1 MCDLQILLSEQIGI
15 LWNIIKI
22 HIKRYKKYIMIL
34 IFSLTF
40 RPGFFAILSILFVFW
55 LVEPNIFKKTGPW
68 PVINPYRKFNPNYD
82 LEPGQSN

>member
-1 MCDLQILLSEQIGI
+1 
-15 LWNIIKI
+15 
-22 HIKRYKKYIMIL
+22 MIL
-34 IFSLTF
+34 IFLYVSYEGIWTSQFTDEVTFSLTF